1 MISENNNG
9 KTDNTILIG
18 DFGSQVVQL
27 IANRCRK
34 AGAYSQI
41 VPANLL
47 LEKAR
52 EIKPAGIIISGG
64 PASVYEKGAPTVD
77 RAIFDLGIPILAICY
92 GHQLVGHLLG
102 GKVIPGQGEYG
113 YREIQT
119 LNVKGTLFEGLPEK
133 IITWMSHGDQA
144 VELPP
149 GFETIAK
156 SETCPIAATIN
167 REKKIITVQFHPEVE
182 HTRHGQEMINYF
194 LRQICQTAGKW
205 TMSSF
210 KDRAIKEIREQLG
223 KKDYVLVGVSG
234 GVDSST
240 LSVLSSLAVGKR
252 AISVFVS
259 NGLLRKNEE
268 IEVPAYLQK
277 AGVKVETVDAEDLF
291 LFRLAGVIDP
301 EEKRKIIGAT
311 FIEVFEKKAKEIE
324 AERGIKINFLGQ
336 GTLYPDVI
344 ESTSAHG
351 GPTARIKSHHNV
363 GGLPEKMGLKLI
375 EPFREIFKDEVR
387 QLAQELNLPKEIWAR
402 HPHPGPGQA
411 IRCMGEVTREKLATL
426 KEVDVIFMEE
436 LRESGKYYE
445 VGQAFAVLTSD
456 KSVGVVGDGRAYD
469 YVVALRSVDTT
480 VYMTAEV
487 SDLGHEFLC
496 RVANRIINEVKGV
509 GRAVYDITSKPPGTI
524 EWE

>member
-9 KTDNTILIG
+9 KKGNTILIG

-34 AGAYSQI
+34 ASAYSEI
-41 VPANLL
+41 VPANQLM
-47 LEKAR
+47 EKVR
-52 EIKPAGIIISGG
+52 ELKPAGIIISGG
-64 PASVYEKGAPTVD
+64 PASVYEKGAPTID
-77 RAIFDLGIPILAICY
+77 RDIFNLGIPILAICY
-92 GHQLVGHLLG
+92 GHQLVGQLLG
-102 GKVIPGQGEYG
+102 GKIVSGQGEYG
-113 YREIQT
+113 YRQIET
-119 LNVKGTLFEGLPEK
+119 MNVSGTIFEGLPEK
-133 IITWMSHGDQA
+133 IVVWMSHGDQII
-144 VELPP
+144 ELPP

-156 SETCPIAATIN
+156 SRTCPIAAMIN
-167 REKKIITVQFHPEVE
+167 REKKIVTVQFHPEVE
-182 HTRHGQEMINYF
+182 HTQHGQEMIDYF
-194 LRQICQTAGKW
+194 LRMICATTGRW

-210 KDRAIKEIREQLG
+210 KDKAIKRIREQLG
-223 KKDYVLVGVSG
+223 EAGYVLVGVSG
-234 GVDSST
+234 GVDSSA
-240 LSVLSSLAVGKR
+240 LSVLSSLAVQDR
-252 AISVFVS
+252 AISVFVN

-268 IEVPAYLQK
+268 AEVPAYLNR
-277 AGVKVETVDAEDLF
+277 AGVKVETVNAEDLF
-291 LFRLAGVIDP
+291 LSRLAGVIDP
-301 EEKRKIIGAT
+301 ERKRKIIGAA

-324 AERGIKINFLGQ
+324 AERGIKIAWLGQ

-363 GGLPEKMGLKLI
+363 GGLPEKMGLRLV

-387 QLAQELNLPKEIWAR
+387 ELAKEVGLAKEIWAR

-411 IRCMGEVTREKLATL
+411 IRCLGEVTREKLAIL
-426 KEVDVIFMEE
+426 KEVDAIFMDE
-436 LRESGKYYE
+436 LLKSGKYYE

-496 RVANRIINEVKGV
+496 RVANRIINEVKRV
-509 GRAVYDITSKPPGTI
+509 GRVVYDITSKPPGTI

>member
-1 MISENNNG
+1 MSIENNNG
-9 KTDNTILIG
+9 KKGNTILIG

-34 AGAYSQI
+34 AGAYSEI
-41 VPANLL
+41 VPAKLL

-64 PASVYEKGAPTVD
+64 PASVYETGAPTVD
-77 RAIFDLGIPILAICY
+77 KAIFDLGVPTLAICY

-102 GKVIPGQGEYG
+102 GKVKPGQGEYG
-113 YREIQT
+113 HREINT
-119 LNVKGTLFEGLPEK
+119 LNVSGTLFDGLPEK
-133 IITWMSHGDQA
+133 IITWMSHGDQ
-144 VELPP
+144 VIELPP
-149 GFETIAK
+149 GFEAIAK
-156 SETCPIAATIN
+156 SETCPIAAMIN

-182 HTRHGQEMINYF
+182 HTQYGQEMINYF
-194 LRQICQTAGKW
+194 LRKICQSSGQW

-210 KDRAIKEIREQLG
+210 KDRAIKKIREQLG
-223 KKDYVLVGVSG
+223 EENYVLIGVSG
-234 GVDSST
+234 GVDSSA
-240 LSVLSSLAVGKR
+240 LSVLSSLAVGER
-252 AISVFVS
+252 TISVFIN

-268 IEVPAYLQK
+268 VEVPAYLHK
-277 AGVKVETVDAEDLF
+277 AGVKVEVINAENLF
-291 LFRLAGVIDP
+291 LSRLSGVVDP

-324 AERGIKINFLGQ
+324 AERGIKIAFLGQ

-387 QLAQELNLPKEIWAR
+387 ELARELGLPKEIWAR

-411 IRCMGEVTREKLATL
+411 IRCLGEVTREKLSIL
-426 KEVDVIFMEE
+426 KEVDAIFMDE
-436 LRESGKYYE
+436 LRQSGKYYE
-445 VGQAFAVLTSD
+445 VGQAFAVLTSNR
-456 KSVGVVGDGRAYD
+456 SVGVVGDGRAYD

-480 VYMTAEV
+480 VYMTADV

>member
-1 MISENNNG
+1 MTPENNNG
-9 KTDNTILIG
+9 KKGNTILIG

-34 AGAYSQI
+34 AGAYSEI
-41 VPANLL
+41 IPAESL

-52 EIKPAGIIISGG
+52 EIKPVGIIISGG
-64 PASVYEKGAPTVD
+64 PASVYEKDAPTISKE
-77 RAIFDLGIPILAICY
+77 IFDLGIPILAICY

-102 GKVIPGQGEYG
+102 GKIIPGKGEYG
-113 YREIQT
+113 YREIET
-119 LNVKGTLFEGLPEK
+119 LNVSETLFDGLPKK
-133 IITWMSHGDQA
+133 IITWMSHGDQII
-144 VELPP
+144 ELPP
-149 GFETIAK
+149 GFEVIAE
-156 SETCPIAATIN
+156 SETCPIAAMVN
-167 REKKIITVQFHPEVE
+167 RKKKITTVQFHPEVE
-182 HTRHGQEMINYF
+182 HTRYGQEMINYF
-194 LRQICQTAGKW
+194 LRQTCKATGEW

-210 KDRAIKEIREQLG
+210 KDKAIKKIREQLG
-223 KKDYVLVGVSG
+223 EKDYVLVGVSG
-234 GVDSST
+234 GVDSSA
-240 LSVLSSLAVGKR
+240 LSVLSSLAVGER
-252 AISVFVS
+252 AISVFVN

-268 IEVPAYLQK
+268 TEVPAYLHN
-277 AGVKVETVDAEDLF
+277 AGVDVEVVEAEDLF
-291 LFRLAGVIDP
+291 LSRLAGVIDP

-311 FIEVFEKKAKEIE
+311 FIEIFEKKAKEIE
-324 AERGIKINFLGQ
+324 KERGIKIAFLGQ

-351 GPTARIKSHHNV
+351 GPTAKIKSHHNV

-387 QLAQELNLPKEIWAR
+387 ELAKEIGLPKEIWAR

-411 IRCMGEVTREKLATL
+411 IRCMGEVTREKLALL
-426 KEVDVIFMEE
+426 KEVDAVFMDE
-436 LRESGKYYE
+436 LQRSGKYYE

-456 KSVGVVGDGRAYD
+456 KSVGVVGDGRSYD

-509 GRAVYDITSKPPGTI
+509 GRVVYDITSKPPGTI